1 MARKELI
8 VRCLTEADEYKCQ
21 LSEET
26 QGIAEEELRETE
38 SARSQALTA
47 IRNWMQQ
54 NPKFKAVRMG
64 KILNTFKH
72 GFQTQPTR
80 LVVM

>member
-8 VRCLTEADEYKCQ
+8 VRCLTEADEYICQ

-64 KILNTFKH
+64 KILNTCKH
-72 GFQTQPTR
+72 GF
-80 LVVM
+80 